1 MDLSPQALMDRVNA
15 LRQGKRLADPA
26 ECARKALEL
35 LQPPERISTVDCAE
49 KYRLLPG
56 QESGAI
62 VRYDRNRT
70 PYNVGPMNSLDDPR
84 CQGIVM
90 VKPSRSGGTA
100 VAENYA
106 FKLMKFGPMTH
117 IAWVLNS
124 DEAVTDYVRNVVKPM
139 FELNPDLQS
148 RVGTKRGEDTD
159 GFKRI
164 AGYPFE
170 WLSAKDSTFRNR
182 QPGFMSLDETDAW
195 MKKWAASP
203 RTQVDGRQKLLG
215 NRRKAAIM
223 SHPDLGY
230 RAGVAAAFED
240 TSRGIFVM
248 TCPECGGHAAAHATK
263 FWDDVPEFK
272 LTWTRNEELPSD
284 ERVRLAES
292 SAALACPHCGSAL
305 TDEQRRG
312 MVDAALTRD
321 DQSING
327 WMHRGQLLDQER
339 GVVGDP
345 APHTWHGFWV
355 HGTMLKTEN
364 IAKLARDYEQALIKY
379 ERTRDASGLKEFLS
393 KQLGEIFEGSATTAG
408 ISARALKQ
416 RVAEAG
422 YERGMVPAGVEF
434 VTAAVD
440 PGRRTLDVLFTGWDL
455 RGRSWVI
462 DRQTIRQRFMD
473 DGQWRDIDLYN
484 RIEDWS
490 VLWQAV
496 LNRQFP
502 LVDNTDLAL
511 PVAAVVLDSSDGNVT
526 WKARE
531 FARRAALAG
540 YAWGG
545 WARLKLIKGQAGKR
559 PMLPEAPSRIDKD
572 EAGRPVEPVLMEYR
586 LGVDAL
592 KSQTLERLAV
602 KQGEAGSIE
611 FPRDLEA
618 HYLEQF
624 FGEALIDGKWVR
636 SGPNESLD
644 LFGYCEAGRQMLKPD
659 RADIDWT
666 GARPIWARPISL
678 VMAST
683 PATKETAAPS
693 IFDAFAA
700 LNGD

>member
-1 MDLSPQALMDRVNA
+1 M
-15 LRQGKRLADPA
+15 
-26 ECARKALEL
+26 
-35 LQPPERISTVDCAE
+35 
-49 KYRLLPG
+49 
-56 QESGAI
+56 
-62 VRYDRNRT
+62 RT
-70 PYNVGPMNSLDDPR
+70 PYNVGPMSSLDDAR
-84 CQGIVM
+84 CHGIVM

-117 IAWVLNS
+117 ISWVLNS
-124 DEAVTDYVRNVVKPM
+124 DEAVTDYVRNVVRPM
-139 FELNPDLQS
+139 FELHTDLQA
-148 RVGTKRGEDTD
+148 RIGARRGEDTD

-164 AGYPFE
+164 SGYPFE

-182 QPGFMSLDETDAW
+182 QPGFMVSDETDGWA
-195 MKKWAASP
+195 KKFASSP
-203 RTQVDGRQKLLG
+203 RTQIDGRQKLLG

-248 TCPECGGHAAAHATK
+248 TCPECDGHGAAYATK
-263 FWDDVPEFK
+263 YWDDVPEFK
-272 LTWTRNEELPSD
+272 LTWTRNEELPVD
-284 ERVRLAES
+284 ERVALAES
-292 SAALACPHCGSAL
+292 SAALVCPHCGSAL
-305 TDEQRRG
+305 SDDQRRA

-321 DQSING
+321 DESIDG

-339 GVVGDP
+339 GVVGEP
-345 APHTWHGFWV
+345 TPHSWHGFWV

-364 IAKLARDYEQALIKY
+364 IAKLARDYEQALIKF
-379 ERTRDASGLKEFLS
+379 ERTKDASELKEFLS
-393 KQLGEIFEGSATTAG
+393 KQLGEIFEGAATTGG

-422 YERGMVPAGVEF
+422 YDRGSVPEGVEF
-434 VTAAVD
+434 VTASVD

-484 RIEDWS
+484 RIGDWD

-496 LNRQFP
+496 LNRHFP
-502 LVDNTDLAL
+502 LVSNTDLVL
-511 PVAAVVLDSSDGNVT
+511 PVATVVLDSSDGNVT

-540 YAWGG
+540 YAWGT
-545 WARLKLIKGQAGKR
+545 WPRLKLIKGQAGKR

-572 EAGRPVEPVLMEYR
+572 EGGRPVEPVLMEYR

-592 KSQTLERLAV
+592 KLQTLERLAV
-602 KQGEAGSIE
+602 RQGEAGAVE

-618 HYLEQF
+618 HYLDQF
-624 FGEALIDGKWVR
+624 FGETLIDGKWVR
-636 SGPNESLD
+636 NGPNESLD

-659 RADIDWT
+659 REEIDWT
-666 GARPIWARPISL
+666 GARPIWAKPVSL
-678 VMAST
+678 TAIKASA
-683 PATKETAAPS
+683 PAEEAPS
-693 IFDAFAA
+693 KLEAFFA
-700 LNGD
+700 LNEGN

>member
-1 MDLSPQALMDRVNA
+1 M
-15 LRQGKRLADPA
+15 
-26 ECARKALEL
+26 
-35 LQPPERISTVDCAE
+35 
-49 KYRLLPG
+49 
-56 QESGAI
+56 
-62 VRYDRNRT
+62 RT
-70 PYNVGPMNSLDDPR
+70 PYNVGPMSSLDDPR
-84 CQGIVM
+84 CHGIVM

-106 FKLMKFGPMTH
+106 FKLMKFGPMCW
-117 IAWVLNS
+117 ISWFLNN

-139 FELNPDLQS
+139 FELNPDLQA

-159 GFKRI
+159 GFKKVG
-164 AGYPFE
+164 GYPVE
-170 WLSAKDSTFRNR
+170 WLSAKGSTFRNR
-182 QPGFMSLDETDAW
+182 QPGFMVSDETDGW
-195 MKKWAASP
+195 NRKFAASP
-203 RTQVDGRQKLLG
+203 RTQIDGRQKLLG

-248 TCPECGGHAAAHATK
+248 QCPECDGYAAAYATK
-263 FWDDVPEFK
+263 YWDDVPEFK
-272 LTWTRNEELPSD
+272 LTWTRNEELSAD
-284 ERVRLAES
+284 ERVALAERT
-292 SAALACPHCGSAL
+292 AALACPHCGSAL

-321 DQSING
+321 DQSIDG

-339 GVVGDP
+339 GVVGEP
-345 APHTWHGFWV
+345 APHSWHGFWV

-364 IAKLARDYEQALIKY
+364 IAKLARDYEQALIKFD
-379 ERTRDASGLKEFLS
+379 RTKNADELKEFLS
-393 KQLGEIFEGSATTAG
+393 KQLGEIFEGAATTG
-408 ISARALKQ
+408 GVSARVLKQ

-422 YERGMVPAGVEF
+422 YERGMVPEGVEF

-496 LNRQFP
+496 LERRFP
-502 LVDNTDLAL
+502 LVNNTDLAL
-511 PVAAVVLDSSDGNVT
+511 PVAVTVLDSSDGNVT

-540 YAWGG
+540 YAWGN

-559 PMLPEAPSRIDKD
+559 PMLPEAPTRIDRD
-572 EAGRPVEPVLMEYR
+572 EAGRQVEPVLMEYR

-592 KSQTLERLAV
+592 KSQTLERLAT
-602 KQGEAGSIE
+602 KAGEPGSVE
-611 FPRDLEA
+611 FARDLEP

-624 FGEALIDGKWVR
+624 FGETLIDGKWVR

-644 LFGYCEAGRQMLKPD
+644 LFGYCEAGRQMLQPD
-659 RADIDWT
+659 RKKIDWI
-666 GARPIWARPISL
+666 GKRPVWATPVSL
-678 VMAST
+678 VASAE
-683 PATKETAAPS
+683 PSAPETAAQS

>member
-1 MDLSPQALMDRVNA
+1 MDRVNA
-15 LRQGKRLADPA
+15 LRSGRKFADPA
-26 ECARKALEL
+26 DIALKALEL
-35 LQPPERISTVDCAE
+35 LQPPERISTVECAE

-56 QESGAI
+56 SENGAV

-84 CQGIVM
+84 CHGIVM

-139 FELNPDLQS
+139 FDLNADLQA
-148 RVGTKRGEDTD
+148 RVGTRRGEDTD
-159 GFKRI
+159 GFKRVS
-164 AGYPFE
+164 GYPVE

-182 QPGFMSLDETDAW
+182 QPGFMVSDETDGWA
-195 MKKWAASP
+195 KKWAASP
-203 RTQVDGRQKLLG
+203 RVQIDGRQKLLG

-223 SHPDLGY
+223 SHADLGY

-248 TCPECGGHAAAHATK
+248 TCPECGGHAAAYATK
-263 FWDDVPEFK
+263 YWDDVPEFK
-272 LTWTRNEELPSD
+272 LTWTRNEQLPID
-284 ERVRLAES
+284 ERVKLAEQ

-312 MVDAALTRD
+312 MVDAALTRN
-321 DQSING
+321 DQSIDG
-327 WMHRGQLLDQER
+327 WMHRGQLLDPER

-345 APHTWHGFWV
+345 APHAWHGFWV

-364 IAKLARDYEQALIKY
+364 IAKLARDYEQALIKF
-379 ERTRDASGLKEFLS
+379 ERTKDSSELKEFMS
-393 KQLGEIFEGSATTAG
+393 KQLGEIFEGAATTG
-408 ISARALKQ
+408 GVSARVLKA

-422 YERGMVPAGVEF
+422 YDRGTVPREVQF
-434 VTAAVD
+434 ITAAVD
-440 PGRRTLDVLFTGWDL
+440 PGKRTLDVLFTGWDL
-455 RGRSWVI
+455 QGRSWMI
-462 DRQTIRQRFMD
+462 ERQTLRQRFQD
-473 DGQWRDIDLYN
+473 DGQWRDIDLYG
-484 RIEDWS
+484 RIEDWDI
-490 VLWQAV
+490 LWAAV
-496 LNRQFP
+496 LNRRFP
-502 LVDNTDLAL
+502 LAHNPDLL
-511 PVAAVVLDSSDGNVT
+511 MPVAVTLLDSSDGNVT

-545 WARLKLIKGQAGKR
+545 WQRLKLIKGQAGKR
-559 PMLPEAPSRIDKD
+559 PMLPEAPTRIDKD
-572 EAGRPVEPVLMEYR
+572 ELGRPVEPVLMEYR

-592 KSQTLERLAV
+592 KAQTLERLATPE
-602 KQGEAGSIE
+602 GEPGCVY
-611 FPRDLEA
+611 FPRDIEG
-618 HYLEQF
+618 HYLDQY
-624 FGEALIDGKWVR
+624 FGETLIDGKWVR
-636 SGPNESLD
+636 NGPNESLD
-644 LFGYCEAGRQMLKPD
+644 LDSYCEAGRQMLKPD

-666 GARPIWARPISL
+666 GNRPIWATPISL
-678 VMAST
+678 REKAEAKE
-683 PATKETAAPS
+683 PAEPETS